1 MQNLQIVNS
10 NFIIYKDEHLTIDV
24 LGGVNL
30 QQIER
35 LVCTLRITN
44 NNYPP
49 HRSTLDLYNDH
60 QFDKLLR
67 TLCEKFEIKL
77 LDVSKSLHALIL
89 QLEEYRLYNLK
100 YTDKSRSRKFE
111 MNQGEKLNAIKRLKH
126 KNLLELLSKDLHT
139 IGIIGEEDKSIILFL
154 SLASYKYTNPFSVL
168 CLAKSGTGKSYILQK
183 LSECMPEGSFSF
195 HTQITEN
202 ALYYFNSEE
211 LQNKALFIED
221 LEWTHQM
228 LNPLSTLQSQGKLIK
243 TRTTKDK
250 DGMLHSTTFEV
261 NANLC
266 LVACAYS
273 DKNYEELSLPFLC
286 LHLNH
291 SYTQDIEVMEYQK
304 KCKAGLIQQDEI
316 KKIQH
321 SLKCLIAS
329 LENVSIINPYAT
341 LINLPDNIAYP
352 RKSLLLLLNFIDV
365 ITYFFQHQR
374 ERTVNK
380 NTGEIF
386 IKTHPDDIETAFK
399 YLKPHLFRRADEL
412 STATRTFYNWL
423 ADYLKQAKTNK
434 FTALDIRKAKQ
445 THPRTLN
452 RYLQELTL
460 FNYIQV
466 TGGNK
471 YRGGFIYKLT
481 DFGNQTDIQSR
492 IETDI
497 NSTIQN
503 VWNEYNKQQANKIQS
518 ESTQSQ
524 PVGQTQLANS

>member
-1 MQNLQIVNS
+1 MKNLQIVNQ

-44 NNYPP
+44 KNYPP
-49 HRSTLDLYNDH
+49 CRSTLDLYNDH

-67 TLCEKFEIKL
+67 TLCEKFELKL
-77 LDVSKSLHALIL
+77 LDVSKSLHAMIL

-100 YTDKSRSRKFE
+100 YTDKSQNRKFE
-111 MNQGEKLNAIKRLKH
+111 ITEAEKQNAIKTLKK
-126 KNLLELLSKDLHT
+126 KNLLQNLSKELQT
-139 IGIIGEEDKSIILFL
+139 TGIIGEDDKAVILFL
-154 SLASYKYTNPFSVL
+154 SLASYKYTKPFSVL
-168 CLAKSGTGKSYILQK
+168 CLAKSGIGKSYILQK
-183 LSECMPEGSFSF
+183 LSECMPNGSFSF

-202 ALYYFNSEE
+202 ALYYFNSED
-211 LQNKALFIED
+211 LQNRALFIED

-250 DGMLHSTTFEV
+250 NGMLHSTTFEV
-261 NANLC
+261 TANLC

-291 SYTQDIEVMEYQK
+291 SQTQDFEIMEYQK
-304 KCKAGLIQQDEI
+304 KCKAGLIKQDEI
-316 KKIQH
+316 RKIQH
-321 SLKCLIAS
+321 NLKCLIAS
-329 LENVSIINPYAT
+329 LENASIINPYAT
-341 LINLPDNIAYP
+341 LINLPENIAYP

-365 ITYFFQHQR
+365 ITYFFQYQR

-386 IKTHPDDIETAFK
+386 IKTHPEDIETAFK

-412 STATRTFYNWL
+412 STSARGFYNWL
-423 ADYLKQAKTNK
+423 IDYLKQVKTNK

-445 THPRTLN
+445 IHPRTLN
-452 RYLQELTL
+452 RYLQELKL
-460 FNYIQV
+460 FSYLQIA
-466 TGGNK
+466 GGNK
-471 YRGGFIYKLT
+471 HREGFIYKLT
-481 DFGNQTDIQSR
+481 NFGDQNDIKNR
-492 IETDI
+492 IENDI
-497 NSTIQN
+497 NATIQA
-503 VWNEYNKQQANKIQS
+503 VWNEYNKENDKNNS
-518 ESTQSQ
+518 ET
-524 PVGQTQLANS
+524 VGQIELSNPQT